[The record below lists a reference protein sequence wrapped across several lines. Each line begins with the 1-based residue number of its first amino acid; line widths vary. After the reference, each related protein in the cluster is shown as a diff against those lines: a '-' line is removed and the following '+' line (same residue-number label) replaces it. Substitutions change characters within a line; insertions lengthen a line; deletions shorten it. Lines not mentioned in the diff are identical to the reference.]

1 MKKIFSFLLFGV
13 LSLFIY
19 ASGITIGGKTYA
31 VDTIVHSHDIGPGTK
46 YAFYD
51 IPAYPLKFH
60 VMEVDLTNPYV
71 DIETCLSGDKA
82 VATETPSSM
91 SARNNRPGHEV
102 LGATNGDFYQFQDP
116 IEIGIPRSG
125 QYRRGECVTN
135 PVGRASFVLTPDRV
149 PYIDRVNFAG
159 TVRSGDNSH
168 RLHAVNMQR
177 LEWETETAP
186 NFMLL
191 YTNAY
196 GTETHATTGGTKV
209 MLHAKEGELFSERTK
224 HRVRC
229 RFGFRQS
236 GHIAYSRTKSGLIR
250 SRHSRNLFEK
260 PLGRRRTDCLFR
272 YRSCLDSG
280 FADRLQGTNGRKRP
294 HHIEKRSP
302 GRRMGR
308 RTPQNM
314 HGYFAG

>member
-1 MKKIFSFLLFGV
+1 MKKIFSFLLSGV

-102 LGATNGDFYQFQDP
+102 LGATNGDFYQYQDP

-186 NFMLL
+186 NLSL
-191 YTNAY
+191 I
-196 GTETHATTGGTKV
+196 
-209 MLHAKEGELFSERTK
+209 
-224 HRVRC
+224 
-229 RFGFRQS
+229 
-236 GHIAYSRTKSGLIR
+236 HI
-250 SRHSRNLFEK
+250 
-260 PLGRRRTDCLFR
+260 
-272 YRSCLDSG
+272 
-280 FADRLQGTNGRKRP
+280 
-294 HHIEKRSP
+294 
-302 GRRMGR
+302 
-308 RTPQNM
+308 
-314 HGYFAG
+314 

>member
-177 LEWETETAP
+177 LE
-186 NFMLL
+186 
-191 YTNAY
+191 
-196 GTETHATTGGTKV
+196 
-209 MLHAKEGELFSERTK
+209 
-224 HRVRC
+224 
-229 RFGFRQS
+229 
-236 GHIAYSRTKSGLIR
+236 
-250 SRHSRNLFEK
+250 
-260 PLGRRRTDCLFR
+260 
-272 YRSCLDSG
+272 
-280 FADRLQGTNGRKRP
+280 
-294 HHIEKRSP
+294 
-302 GRRMGR
+302 
-308 RTPQNM
+308 
-314 HGYFAG
+314 